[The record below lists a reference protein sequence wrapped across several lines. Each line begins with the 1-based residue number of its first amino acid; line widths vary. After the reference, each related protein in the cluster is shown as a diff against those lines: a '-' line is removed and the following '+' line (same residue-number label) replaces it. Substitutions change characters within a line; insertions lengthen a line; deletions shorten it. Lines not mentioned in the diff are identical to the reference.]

1 MTTFGDLVDEVL
13 QTLNGY
19 GLAQP
24 RAAFLTEPLTAAAT
38 TVRVGDASNFSQGV
52 AEIGDE
58 VVFVQS
64 VDTANGILTLSPDG
78 RGYYG
83 TTAVAHDTDSRIES
97 AATWPRHRIRS
108 AINDVIVG
116 TWPTLFG
123 VASTSFTFNPAVSTY
138 ELPAEVEQ
146 VLAVH
151 ADTLGPSNEQQV
163 IRRYTHNPAAPVEY
177 STGQYLTL
185 GEGVVPGRT
194 VTVTYTKAPSV
205 LGDTTD
211 EFVAT
216 TGLRQTAKHA
226 VVLGACAHLVT
237 FMDAARL
244 PVDTARADEYD
255 QRNAVG
261 AATRIALQLQQRFEM
276 ELEKERRR
284 LRSTTPVP
292 VNVKAR

>member
-24 RAAFLTEPLTAAAT
+24 RAAFLTAAVDATAT
-38 TVRVGDASNFSQGV
+38 TLLVDNASNFSQGV

-64 VDTANGILTLSPDG
+64 VDTANGVLTLSPDG

-83 TTAVAHDTDSRIES
+83 TTAAAHEVNARIES
-97 AATWPRHRIRS
+97 AATWPRHRIRN

-123 VASTSFTFNPAVSTY
+123 VASTSFTFNPAVTTY

-146 VLAVH
+146 VLSVA
-151 ADTLGPSNEQQV
+151 ADTLGPSNDQQV
-163 IRRYTHNPAAPVEY
+163 IRRYTHNPAAPAEY

-185 GEGVVPGRT
+185 GEAVAPGRT
-194 VTVTYTKAPSV
+194 VTVTYTKAPTALGSV
-205 LGDTTD
+205 TDVFTT
-211 EFVAT
+211 V
-216 TGLRQTAKHA
+216 TGLRQTAKRA
-226 VVLGACAHLVT
+226 VVLGACADLVT

-255 QRNAVG
+255 NRNAVG